1 MDCIFCSIIEK
12 KIESSFVYEDD
23 LVIGIMDLF
32 PATEGHVLVIPK
44 CHSELVTGLDDKYIE
59 RMFKAGKQ
67 ISAAMRKAGIKLEA
81 VSFVLSD
88 GKSAGQE
95 IPHAHLHLIPRYS
108 GDGIGFR
115 FGSKLKFTRNQ
126 LDATAREIKSGI
138 EA

>member
-12 KIESSFVYEDD
+12 IVESSFVYEDE

-32 PATEGHVLVIPK
+32 PATKGHLLVIPK
-44 CHSELVTGLDDKYIE
+44 KHSELITDLDDEYAE
-59 RMFKAGKQ
+59 RMFRVGKF
-67 ISAAMRKAGIKLEA
+67 ISRGMRKTSLKLEA
-81 VSFVLSD
+81 ISFVLSD

-115 FGSKLKFTRNQ
+115 FGSKMKFSRAQ
-126 LDATAREIKSGI
+126 LDAVADEIKSKF
-138 EA
+138 E

>member
-12 KIESSFVYEDD
+12 KIESTFVYEDEF
-23 LVIGIMDLF
+23 VIGIMDLF

-44 CHSELVTGLDDKYIE
+44 VHSELITNIDDTYVEK
-59 RMFKAGKQ
+59 MF
-67 ISAAMRKAGIKLEA
+67 SAAKHINIGMRKTTLRLEA

-95 IPHAHLHLIPRYS
+95 IPHAHLHIIQRYQ

-115 FGSKLKFTRNQ
+115 FGNKFRLSRTE
-126 LDATAREIKSGI
+126 LEKIAAEIKNNL
-138 EA
+138 E

>member
-23 LVIGIMDLF
+23 LVIAIMDLF

-44 CHSELVTGLDDKYIE
+44 SHSELVTGLADEYVE
-59 RMFKAGKQ
+59 RMFKAGKS
-67 ISAAMRKAGIKLEA
+67 ISAGMRKTGFKLEA

-126 LDATAREIKSGI
+126 LDSTAAEIKSNI
-138 EA
+138 EN

>member
-1 MDCIFCSIIEK
+1 MDCIFCSIIAKE
-12 KIESSFVYEDD
+12 IESSFVYEDD

-44 CHSELVTGLDDKYIE
+44 VHSELITGLDDVYVE
-59 RMFKAGKQ
+59 RMFKAGKY
-67 ISAAMRKAGIKLEA
+67 ISAAMRKSRFTLDA

-115 FGSKLKFTRNQ
+115 FGSKHKFTREH
-126 LDATAREIKSGI
+126 LDKTAKEIKSGI
-138 EA
+138 EI